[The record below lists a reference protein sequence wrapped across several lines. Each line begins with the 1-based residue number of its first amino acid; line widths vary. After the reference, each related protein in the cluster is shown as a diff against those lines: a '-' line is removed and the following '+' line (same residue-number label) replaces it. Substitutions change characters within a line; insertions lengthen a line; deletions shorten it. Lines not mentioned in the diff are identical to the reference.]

1 MKLLF
6 VCGNGVSSGMI
17 AQRTKSAGIALGY
30 DVESDAYSYTQ
41 LEDVIDEFDVVLVAP
56 QIAFNEPLI
65 KEICHDHQK
74 PYALIDHMAYSLLD
88 GNRVFNQALTALGK
102 E

>member
-6 VCGNGVSSGMI
+6 ICGNGVSSGMI
-17 AQRTKSAGIALGY
+17 AQRTANAGIDAGY
-30 DVESDAYSYTQ
+30 DVEYDAYSYTQ
-41 LEDVIDEFDVVLVAP
+41 LEDVIDEFDIVLVAP

-65 KEICHDHQK
+65 KEICLDHTK
-74 PYALIDHMAYSLLD
+74 PYVLIDSMAYPLLD
-88 GNRVFNQALTALGK
+88 GNKVFNQALCALGK